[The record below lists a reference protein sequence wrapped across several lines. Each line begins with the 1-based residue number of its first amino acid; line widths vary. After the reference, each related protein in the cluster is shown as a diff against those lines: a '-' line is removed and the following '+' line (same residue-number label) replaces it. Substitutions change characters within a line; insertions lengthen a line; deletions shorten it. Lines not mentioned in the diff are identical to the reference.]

1 MLVLYP
7 NENEAVIDE
16 CIPSETRFPE
26 RTGFKKNDDYR
37 NCPMRRVVFAQSS
50 QNMILTQTVENFL
63 SIYLNIHI
71 ILNVMF
77 S

>member
-26 RTGFKKNDDYR
+26 RTDLKKNDEYR

-50 QNMILTQTVENFL
+50 QKYVFVTDCREFFEHLLKYTYH
-63 SIYLNIHI
+63 S
-71 ILNVMF
+71 
-77 S
+77 

>member
-26 RTGFKKNDDYR
+26 RTCLKKNDEYR
-37 NCPMRRVVFAQSS
+37 NCPMRRVVYAQSS
-50 QNMILTQTVENFL
+50 QNMFLSQTVENFL
-63 SIYLNIHI
+63 SIY
-71 ILNVMF
+71 
-77 S
+77 